1 MNVIPN
7 NIQAKEFRYRA
18 ECRDQLQHKGDL
30 YVGTGTTEGVAL
42 DDGTTKNMCKT
53 EPLYRTTDGL
63 VPASDD
69 SNQPTNGMALV
80 IDNSNSTGWKV
91 GQVETA
97 GIKDR
102 AITEAKLSKEYYIK
116 NKSIDF
122 VSDRATGDL
131 PHIGWG
137 KQSNVAGRPSTLIL
151 QVPLQSTERTT
162 TILNLPVTNSVNV
175 LATKEQVERGEI
187 VAKTA
192 NAAKT
197 AKALQGWWRHFVS
210 VSLTAGSGTAGA
222 LFNVYFELFTS
233 SGGRITNM
241 TQLIAAIQKV
251 GSPVLATGVGYVGT
265 GANIPDVYTKDNIAD
280 NRAYVVSQVVYD
292 DHLSTKACCMMIAK
306 TTLNDLASDVDGN
319 IVAMDD
325 TFSEVYIGDTVWPLF
340 S

>member
-1 MNVIPN
+1 MIMP
-7 NIQAKEFRYRA
+7 
-18 ECRDQLQHKGDL
+18 QLGD
-30 YVGTGTTEGVAL
+30 ENE
-42 DDGTTKNMCKT
+42 K
-53 EPLYRTTDGL
+53 
-63 VPASDD
+63 
-69 SNQPTNGMALV
+69 
-80 IDNSNSTGWKV
+80 
-91 GQVETA
+91 
-97 GIKDR
+97 
-102 AITEAKLSKEYYIK
+102 
-116 NKSIDF
+116 
-122 VSDRATGDL
+122 
-131 PHIGWG
+131 
-137 KQSNVAGRPSTLIL
+137 
-151 QVPLQSTERTT
+151 
-162 TILNLPVTNSVNV
+162 VTNSVIPNGTEAKVMRNLIENKGLLNGKGKLYAGTDDTTSTGAPVTTAIDPKNASECSV
-175 LATKEQVERGEI
+175 LIKDSSQAGGWKVDRIGKDNIKDAAITPEKLDSTKEYSVKNITASGNVIIQFERDNVTWGGGGMQYTKNGTYGGEMQVPDRSMSVSETFATEEEIKRQIESGKI

-192 NAAKT
+192 QAAKI
-197 AKALQGWWRHFVS
+197 AKTLQGWWRHFVS

-306 TTLNDLASDVDGN
+306 TTLNDLASDVNGN